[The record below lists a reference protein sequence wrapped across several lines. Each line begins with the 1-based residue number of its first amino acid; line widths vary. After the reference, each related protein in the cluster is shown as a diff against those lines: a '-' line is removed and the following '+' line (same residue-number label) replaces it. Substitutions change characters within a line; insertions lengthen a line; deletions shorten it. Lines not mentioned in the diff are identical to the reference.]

1 MSRPG
6 GSEAH
11 EVQLMRTEDFTKTKA
26 YIFAECAK
34 FVGYLT
40 VDELIRVYEIILK
53 IVESEPEEN
62 EDKRID

>member
-1 MSRPG
+1 
-6 GSEAH
+6 
-11 EVQLMRTEDFTKTKA
+11 MRTEDFTKTKA

-40 VDELIRVYEIILK
+40 VDELIRVYDIILK